1 MKFKFLNHLK
11 KTTYLLSDNCD
22 RIQIPRQNS
31 HSADYSHTMIYFY
44 SMGKRN
50 KFIYKTCVIFYQF
63 FFQKRQIFFFILR
76 KIFLKFVVELI
87 ALSYELR
94 AMSYT

>member
-1 MKFKFLNHLK
+1 MCDILSIFSFKNAK
-11 KTTYLLSDNCD
+11 S
-22 RIQIPRQNS
+22 
-31 HSADYSHTMIYFY
+31 
-44 SMGKRN
+44 
-50 KFIYKTCVIFYQF
+50 
-63 FFQKRQIFFFILR
+63 FFFILR